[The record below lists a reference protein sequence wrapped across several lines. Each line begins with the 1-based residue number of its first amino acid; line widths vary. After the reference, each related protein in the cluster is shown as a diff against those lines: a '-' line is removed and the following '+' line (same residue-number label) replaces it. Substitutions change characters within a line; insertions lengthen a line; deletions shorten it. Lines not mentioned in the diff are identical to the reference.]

1 MKTIGISQRI
11 YISNFGEVRTQI
23 DTRLL
28 SFVLYCGYIP
38 LPIPYF
44 NETKKNSL
52 KKLSRWVK
60 MSNLDGL
67 FLSGG
72 DDIGKHKVR
81 DFSEKFLISYSI
93 KNKIPIYGVCRGM
106 QIIGSLFRSKL
117 IPVKGHVGKSH
128 DVYYKGKRKTS
139 VNSFHNFSLSK
150 CPKNFSVEY
159 KSLDGNIESIE
170 SKENKIYACMW
181 HPERYNKFK
190 KLDVQK
196 FKKIFS

>member
-60 MSNLDGL
+60 MS
-67 FLSGG
+67 
-72 DDIGKHKVR
+72 
-81 DFSEKFLISYSI
+81 
-93 KNKIPIYGVCRGM
+93 
-106 QIIGSLFRSKL
+106 
-117 IPVKGHVGKSH
+117 
-128 DVYYKGKRKTS
+128 
-139 VNSFHNFSLSK
+139 
-150 CPKNFSVEY
+150 
-159 KSLDGNIESIE
+159 
-170 SKENKIYACMW
+170 
-181 HPERYNKFK
+181 
-190 KLDVQK
+190 
-196 FKKIFS
+196 